1 MLAAMSPVVEIAV
14 VVLPVMASLG
24 ELLIR
29 QWARARA
36 ERARQSAAWKTIL
49 VMEPGSLVVVQ
60 QSDGTGTVLVWAG
73 GERGVE
79 HRGDLGE
86 PG

>member
-1 MLAAMSPVVEIAV
+1 MLAAVVPMVELAV
-14 VVLPVMASLG
+14 VVLPVVASLG
-24 ELLIR
+24 ELLIHR
-29 QWARARA
+29 WARARA
-36 ERARQSAAWKTIL
+36 ERARQAASWKTIL
-49 VMEPGSLVVVQ
+49 VTEPGSLVVVQ

-79 HRGDLGE
+79 H